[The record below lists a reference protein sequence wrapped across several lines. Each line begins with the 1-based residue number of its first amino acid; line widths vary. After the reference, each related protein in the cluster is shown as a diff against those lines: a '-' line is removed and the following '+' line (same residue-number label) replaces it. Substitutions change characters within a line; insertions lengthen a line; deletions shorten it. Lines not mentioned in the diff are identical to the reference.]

1 MTHSD
6 PEQSGN
12 AGEASLA
19 NRLGD
24 LEFKLA
30 FLERELEKWKD
41 AVDGLHA
48 RLERGEAELRA
59 TLRELR
65 GGDGQSLAGG
75 DAAAGSE
82 PESGVDS

>member
-6 PEQSGN
+6 TGRSGN
-12 AGEASLA
+12 GEEAPHA

-30 FLERELEKWKD
+30 FLERELETWKD

-48 RLERGEAELRA
+48 RLERSEARLREA
-59 TLRELR
+59 LRELR
-65 GGDGQSLAGG
+65 GQDGGAAGDQSS
-75 DAAAGSE
+75 AAGSF
-82 PESGVDS
+82 ESEADS